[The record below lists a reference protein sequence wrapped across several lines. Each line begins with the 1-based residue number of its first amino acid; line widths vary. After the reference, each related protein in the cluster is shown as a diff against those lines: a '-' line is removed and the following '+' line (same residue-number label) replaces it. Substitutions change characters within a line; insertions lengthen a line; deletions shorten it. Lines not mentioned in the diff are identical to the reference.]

1 MSRKTGRW
9 ISIQARLLI
18 SYLALVA
25 LIVIIGAVG
34 VRNIYK
40 VYNNGKDVFENN
52 LQTINYLKSVSQ
64 NIRELDKL
72 AASVI
77 ADDGQADQNSS
88 LEAIEVLKKDDR
100 ELIEKCMAVEVS
112 SNEKEQIKQCGN
124 ELSELHRRLDKV
136 ITLAGESD
144 KQKAQEA
151 YEGDF
156 GASKENTLK
165 LIGDAV
171 ELALGS
177 ANKSN
182 EENEMISR
190 RVAIIA
196 VLAGIASIAAAL
208 GIAIYISRYITKR
221 LESIRNLAKR
231 LAEYDVSD
239 DIKEVRNDEFGL
251 TMNALN
257 DSQFIIRDL
266 VEKIIDESSVISD
279 IGSDVSQAISRSGER
294 IEAVN
299 VQMLEYAKMDE
310 YISDSV
316 QIILENRN
324 LDDEVVRRLRNILR
338 ESAKV
343 KALQDEARGEL
354 RSINMLLEQIVIT
367 ADMQNEIAQKH
378 KEKIDKF
385 KV

>member
-40 VYNNGKDVFENN
+40 VYNNSKYVFDNN

-72 AASVI
+72 ASTVI
-77 ADDGQADQNSS
+77 ADDAHADSNSS
-88 LEAIEVLKKDDR
+88 LQAIEELKKDNH
-100 ELIEKCMAVEVS
+100 ELIEKCMAAEIS
-112 SNEKEQIKQCGN
+112 SNEKEKIEQCN
-124 ELSELHRRLDKV
+124 KELDELYRRLDKV
-136 ITLAGESD
+136 MTLVGESD

-151 YEGDF
+151 YEGDL

-182 EENEMISR
+182 EENEIISR
-190 RVAIIA
+190 RVAIIV

-208 GIAIYISRYITKR
+208 CIALYISRYITKR

-251 TMNALN
+251 TMSALN

-266 VEKIIDESSVISD
+266 VEKIIDESSAISD

-310 YISDSV
+310 HISDSV

-338 ESAKV
+338 ESAKI

-367 ADMQNEIAQKH
+367 ADMQNEIAQRH

>member
-1 MSRKTGRW
+1 MRRKTGRW
-9 ISIQARLLI
+9 VSVQAKLLI
-18 SYLALVA
+18 SYLALVV
-25 LIVIIGAVG
+25 LIVLIGAVG

-40 VYNNGKDVFENN
+40 VYNNGKYVFDNN

-64 NIRELDKL
+64 NIRALDKL
-72 AASVI
+72 ASSVTEKDNHGG
-77 ADDGQADQNSS
+77 ADISS
-88 LEAIEVLKKDDR
+88 EAVEELKKENH
-100 ELIEKCMAVEVS
+100 ELIEKCMS
-112 SNEKEQIKQCGN
+112 SEISSDEKKKIEQCSR
-124 ELSELHRRLDKV
+124 ELNELHRRLDKV
-136 ITLAGESD
+136 ITFAGEGD
-144 KQKAQEA
+144 DEKAHEA
-151 YEGDF
+151 YNGDF
-156 GASKENTLK
+156 ALSKENTLK
-165 LIGDAV
+165 LIDEAV
-171 ELALGS
+171 ELAVNS
-177 ANKSN
+177 AGKST
-182 EENEMISR
+182 EENEIISR

-196 VLAGIASIAAAL
+196 ALAGIASIAAAL
-208 GIAIYISRYITKR
+208 GIALYMSRYITKR

-251 TMNALN
+251 TMSALN

-266 VEKIIDESSVISD
+266 VEKIIDESSAISD

-310 YISDSV
+310 FISDSI
-316 QIILENRN
+316 QIILENRS
-324 LDDEVVRRLRNILR
+324 LDDDVVRRLRNILR

-367 ADMQNEIAQKH
+367 ADMQNEIAQRH

>member
-9 ISIQARLLI
+9 VSIQARLLI
-18 SYLALVA
+18 SYLALVV

-34 VRNIYK
+34 VRNIYR
-40 VYNNGKDVFENN
+40 VYNNGKYVFDNN

-72 AASVI
+72 ASSMTVKDGYAAS
-77 ADDGQADQNSS
+77 DTS
-88 LEAIEVLKKDDR
+88 LTSIETLKKKNK
-100 ELIEKCMAVEVS
+100 ELIESCMSVEIS
-112 SNEKEQIKQCGN
+112 SNEKNIIEKCGK
-124 ELSELHRRLDKV
+124 ELDELNRRLDRV
-136 ITLAGESD
+136 LVLAGEGD
-144 KQKAQEA
+144 KEKAHEA

-156 GASKENTLK
+156 AASKESALK
-165 LIGDAV
+165 LIDDAV
-171 ELALGS
+171 KLAVNS
-177 ANKSN
+177 AGKSN
-182 EENEMISR
+182 EENEIISR

-208 GIAIYISRYITKR
+208 GIALYMSRYITKR

-251 TMNALN
+251 TMSALN

-266 VEKIIDESSVISD
+266 VEKIIDESSDISN
-279 IGSDVSQAISRSGER
+279 IGSDVSEAIARSGER

-324 LDDEVVRRLRNILR
+324 LDDDVVRRLRNILR
-338 ESAKV
+338 ESEKV
-343 KALQDEARGEL
+343 KALQNEARGEL

-367 ADMQNEIAQKH
+367 ADMQNEIAQRH